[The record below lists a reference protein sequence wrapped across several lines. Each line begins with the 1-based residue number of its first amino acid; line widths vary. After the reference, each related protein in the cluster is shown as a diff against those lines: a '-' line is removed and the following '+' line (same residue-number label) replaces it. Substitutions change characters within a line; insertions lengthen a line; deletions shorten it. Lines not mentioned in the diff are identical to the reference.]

1 MKVERPWVEYRLMTQ
16 IRALSQLPPN
26 AELPRL
32 PEEEEALLHN
42 LSRAE
47 DPVKWFEQTSGD
59 TAVRMVLWRAL
70 TSLRTNLHAS
80 YRASRAEQHNIHLQ
94 QLGIHLQQLGKP
106 PRLTETILELLRDI
120 ETANPT
126 TISLETLKNVLNK
139 LRCYSQDEEFRK
151 FIAFVADNRDDNSIL
166 SILTQIL
173 DLPSHADVIAYI
185 EEKYA
190 RIGAIE
196 TIRHLLSRVI
206 PSPRT
211 LLESSMKVFHP
222 NISTST
228 NGYPVTLSEV
238 AIGRH
243 GFALTLQTKISYKKL
258 FNLPEGT
265 TLLLAGWGGAE
276 QVLDDQG
283 YQYLLCFPL
292 EYQEGNGRT
301 LNMRLQLL
309 FYPAI
314 YERAKQITLAVDRM
328 SMSGV
333 GFQPGQEV
341 RRHHPHYVLES
352 RDRLTWVV
360 DVSQRDAWRPRPWKA
375 LIG

>member
-32 PEEEEALLHN
+32 PEEEETLLHN
-42 LSRAE
+42 LSQAE
-47 DPVKWFEQTSGD
+47 DPVKWLEQTSGD
-59 TAVRMVLWRAL
+59 TVVRMVLWRAL

-80 YRASRAEQHNIHLQ
+80 YRASQAEQHN
-94 QLGIHLQQLGKP
+94 IHLQQLGKP

-120 ETANPT
+120 ETAHPT
-126 TISLETLKNVLNK
+126 TISLEILKNVLNK
-139 LRCYSQDEEFRK
+139 LRYYSQDEEFRR
-151 FIAFVADNRDDNSIL
+151 FVAFVADNRDDIL

-173 DLPSHADVIAYI
+173 DLPNHADVIAYI

-196 TIRHLLSRVI
+196 TIRYLLSRVI
-206 PSPRT
+206 PSPRS

-222 NISTST
+222 NISTSA

-238 AIGRH
+238 AIGRY

-283 YQYLLCFPL
+283 YHYLLCYPL
-292 EYQEGNGRT
+292 ENHKGNGRT

-314 YERAKQITLAVDRM
+314 YERAKQITLAVDHL

-360 DVSQRDAWRPRPWKA
+360 DVSQKEALRPRPWKA
-375 LIG
+375 FIG